1 MKIKISCAACKQKY
15 KFEVEQAGRFE
26 VTCPLCNA
34 ALNFEVA
41 TLLPDNSAPVE
52 IISDVA
58 NTSFF
63 ASPENHQPLVN
74 YFRKR
79 NIKCSCKGNNV
90 DTTGFFD
97 EAACLIGDHYQ
108 IIEPLLKQIKFAYRQ
123 NFSSIT
129 IPLQKYSDSEQQQL
143 RTIFA
148 DLHDKTF
155 LQKVFFDREKNG
167 LRLNIADT
175 PAIGQFFNGGWL
187 EWYGLMCCL
196 AQLENR
202 TFPADFSI
210 GRGIEIVLPDD
221 SRYELDIV
229 FLLNGHLTVIECKSG
244 EFRDAISRHQ
254 QLQKNLGIDKANYLL
269 CATEFTPEKANA
281 LTAMYPLTFLPLSS
295 LKSTVAAI
303 MTRAASGP
311 RKIELIKR

>member
-15 KFEVEQAGRFE
+15 KFEVDQAGRFE

-34 ALNFEVA
+34 VLNFEVA
-41 TLLPDNSAPVE
+41 TLLPDNSAPAE

-97 EAACLIGDHYQ
+97 EAACLIGDQYQ
-108 IIEPLLKQIKFAYRQ
+108 ILEPILKQIKLAYRQ
-123 NFSSIT
+123 NSSIIT
-129 IPLQKYSDSEQQQL
+129 ISPQKYSDSERQQL

-148 DLHDKTF
+148 ELHDKTF
-155 LQKVFFDREKNG
+155 LQRVWIDKEKNSLG
-167 LRLNIADT
+167 LKIADT
-175 PAIGQFFNGGWL
+175 PAIAQFFKGGWL

-210 GRGIEIVLPDD
+210 GRGIEILLLDG
-221 SRYELDIV
+221 SKYELDVV

-244 EFRDAISRHQ
+244 EFRDAIARHQ
-254 QLQKNLGIDKANYLL
+254 QLQKHLGIDKANYLL

-281 LTAMYPLTFLPLSS
+281 LTAMYQLTFLPLSS
-295 LKSTVAAI
+295 LKSAVAEI
-303 MTRAASGP
+303 MTRATSGP
-311 RKIELIKR
+311 RRIELIRR